1 MIVITF
7 PCKCLSH
14 DKHNLAIKPFVAG
27 YLHDHKIRDLTLLP
41 RAAMFEMCNAASEC
55 LDDGTHLFV
64 MHAINLLM
72 PCHLKS
78 LDGGLGHTPTILSC
92 CANYILGQV
101 EVKSIDKSGVLEV
114 AKQVHLQGWCTMI
127 QSHHFLPSGVNRM
140 NQIGI
145 SSLSTSACLRPH
157 RSNLSHLPSLS
168 QWLHHTPTIDKTTIM
183 TPSGFE
189 HKPHGTTRRG
199 VHKQAFPTCTAI
211 VLDMPPASCLQPG
224 GYAIHPARLDAA
236 THTAAAL
243 ALMPSEVNEKS
254 EVFHH
259 VKVHLLKLLT
269 VVDLASVSIGLI
281 YCIPN
286 L

>member
-14 DKHNLAIKPFVAG
+14 DKHKLAIKSFVAG
-27 YLHDHKIRDLTLLP
+27 YLHDHKIQDLTLLP
-41 RAAMFEMCNAASEC
+41 GAAMFEMCNAASEC
-55 LDDGTHLFV
+55 LNDGAHKFV
-64 MHAINLLM
+64 MHAISLLI

-78 LDGGLGHTPTILSC
+78 LNGGLAHTPTILRC

-101 EVKSIDKSGVLEV
+101 EIRSIDKTGVLEV

-127 QSHHFLPSGVNRM
+127 QTRRFIPSGVNRM
-140 NQIGI
+140 NQIAI
-145 SSLSTSACLRPH
+145 SSLSKLACLRPH

-168 QWLHHTPTIDKTTIM
+168 HRLHHTPTIDKTTSM
-183 TPSGFE
+183 TPLGFE
-189 HKPHGTTRRG
+189 HKPHGITRGG
-199 VHKQAFPTCTAI
+199 VHKQALPTCTAI
-211 VLDMPPASCLQPG
+211 VLDMPQASCNQPR
-224 GYAIHPARLDAA
+224 GYTIHPARLDAA

-243 ALMPSEVNEKS
+243 AAMPSGVNEKS

-259 VKVHLLKLLT
+259 VKVHSLKLLM
-269 VVDLASVSIGLI
+269 VVDLARVLIGLVC
-281 YCIPN
+281 CIPN